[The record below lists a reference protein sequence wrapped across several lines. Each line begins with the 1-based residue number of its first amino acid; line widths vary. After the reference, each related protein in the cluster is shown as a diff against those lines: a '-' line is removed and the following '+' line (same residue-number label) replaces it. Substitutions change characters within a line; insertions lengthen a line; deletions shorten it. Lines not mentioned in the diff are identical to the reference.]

1 MALVCQENL
10 SVCQEQIEMSGFV
23 ANELSAFSVL
33 QGSLF
38 FEQEVSGGHALSSM
52 VFRVRSYP
60 QPFSRSLCG
69 AWREMVVGNSD
80 QAAFLSSL
88 SFPCRS

>member
-1 MALVCQENL
+1 
-10 SVCQEQIEMSGFV
+10 MSGFV

-33 QGSLF
+33 QGSLI
-38 FEQEVSGGHALSSM
+38 FEQGVSGGRALSSM

-69 AWREMVVGNSD
+69 A
-80 QAAFLSSL
+80 
-88 SFPCRS
+88 